1 MVSVTKTTAAFFAF
15 LLFLAGT
22 AGAAQQPYN
31 LDVGE
36 DLEVGEM
43 NLAIGKS
50 RIVTT
55 PTNLSQVMIG
65 NPNVADVRLLS
76 SRRVLLLGKKP
87 GRTNLAFRDE
97 NDDVIALLDIVVRF
111 DIEGIKRKI
120 HELLPQEKGIE
131 VRSANAAVLLSGQVS
146 DSLAMDTALTAAR
159 SFAGNDNVKNML
171 QVAGGQQVMLEV
183 HIAEVKRNSFKGL
196 GVKNTISG
204 SSDADNF
211 TFDIITGA
219 AGAGLTDSF
228 VQGVTGKFGQSR
240 NFFWPDLEMQL
251 QALENKGAAKTLA
264 EPNIVALS
272 GQQAS
277 FLAGGEFPVPVVQSG
292 ASDSI
297 TVEFKEFGVGL
308 EFTPTVLSSKKIN
321 LRLQTEVSSIDNE
334 NATTVLGTSVPAVST
349 RRAGTTVELADGQ
362 SFAIAGLLQNDIDNA
377 VSQFPGLGDIPVLGA
392 LFRSTEF
399 RRNETELAIVVKPRL
414 VKPGPAGSI
423 KLPTDNFIP
432 PSDIDQYLMGRLEG
446 VPEDP
451 EEPEEGEADAEEG
464 MRETESADTEGGL
477 EGSYGHQL

>member
-1 MVSVTKTTAAFFAF
+1 MVSVMKTTGALFA
-15 LLFLAGT
+15 LLLLMANV
-22 AGAAQQPYN
+22 AGAAQQPYD
-31 LDVGE
+31 LDLGG
-36 DLEVGEM
+36 DLEVGEL

-55 PTNLSQVMIG
+55 PTNLSQMMIG

-97 NDDVIALLDIVVRF
+97 DDNVIALLDLVVRF

-120 HELLPQEKGIE
+120 HELLPQEKGVE
-131 VRSANAAVLLSGQVS
+131 VRSSNAAVILSGEVS
-146 DSLAMDTALTAAR
+146 NSMAMDTALTAAR
-159 SFAGNDNVKNML
+159 SFAGDENVKNML
-171 QVAGGQQVMLEV
+171 QVSGGQQVMLEV
-183 HIAEVKRNSFKGL
+183 HIAEVRRNSFKGL
-196 GVKNTISG
+196 GIQNTISG

-211 TFDIITGA
+211 TFELITG
-219 AGAGLTDSF
+219 GSGLTDSF
-228 VQGVTGKFGQSR
+228 VSGVGGKFGQTR
-240 NFFWPDLEMQL
+240 NFFWPDLEMAL

-277 FLAGGEFPVPVVQSG
+277 FLSGGEFPVPVVQSG
-292 ASDSI
+292 ASDAI

-308 EFTPTVLSSKKIN
+308 EFTPTVLSDKKIN
-321 LRLQTEVSSIDNE
+321 LRLQTEVSTIDND
-334 NATTVLGTSVPAVST
+334 NATTVRGTSVPAVST

-377 VSQFPGLGDIPVLGA
+377 ISQFPGLGDIPVLGA

-399 RRNETELAIVVKPRL
+399 RRNETELAIVIKPRL

-423 KLPTDNFIP
+423 TLPTDSFIP

-446 VPEDP
+446 VPEPRKTP
-451 EEPEEGEADAEEG
+451 EENEDGSSGTG
-464 MRETESADTEGGL
+464 MRDTESNETEGGL
-477 EGSYGHQL
+477 EGSFGHQL